1 MQNTNKHPR
10 YSPTNSVGIN
20 ILTRFVNDIG
30 WIPREV
36 TSNDMGIDM
45 YMEQV
50 IDGNPTARYIAVQLK
65 TGYGNVSVSRRTGS
79 FTVKNISEAD
89 KKYWDLSSC
98 PVIVVFCDPDT
109 SELYWTLYRQDSCRK
124 SIVIKPNSRLTKDS
138 IFELN
143 AIIEAYQK
151 PFTLTEIDDEEV
163 RNDPNYW
170 SELLDSC
177 KEVLANSNNVL
188 YQFKNKYNLII
199 ANSEKFINGSS
210 YLTTKAASSHIRR
223 QSHQI
228 ATAMNICRTQFN
240 SQIPIIEETFIEAFS
255 LFRYFCDNFREY
267 IPEVIR
273 SILKIGLIELQE
285 QIKSSIEL
293 FKEGEN
299 KFCNSDSSNY
309 EVRRS
314 EYAFSLILAD
324 YVSSLQRMEKSV
336 ISLLE
341 EYK

>member
-1 MQNTNKHPR
+1 MQQPNKYPR
-10 YSPTNSVGIN
+10 YNPTNSVGIN

-30 WIPREV
+30 WIPREIS
-36 TSNDMGIDM
+36 SNDMGIDM

-65 TGYGNVSVSRRTGS
+65 TGYGNVSISKRTGN

-109 SELYWTLYRQDSCRK
+109 STLYWTLYRQDSCRK
-124 SIVIKPNSRLTKDS
+124 SVVINPNKRLTVDS
-138 IFELN
+138 LLELN

-170 SELLDSC
+170 SDLLDSC

-188 YQFKNKYNLII
+188 DQFKNKYNLII
-199 ANSEKFINGSS
+199 DNSEKFIKTST
-210 YLTTKAASSHIRR
+210 YLTQKAASSHVRR

-228 ATAMNICRTQFN
+228 VTAMNICRTQFN
-240 SQIPIIEETFIEAFS
+240 SQISIIEETFIEAFS
-255 LFRYFCDNFREY
+255 LFRYFSDNFREH
-267 IPEVIR
+267 IPQEIR
-273 SILKIGLIELQE
+273 NIIIGLTELQK
-285 QIKSSIEL
+285 QIHSTTET

-299 KFCNSDSSNY
+299 KFSKSNSKNY
-309 EVRRS
+309 EVRSS

-324 YVSSLQRMEKSV
+324 YVSSLQKMGES
-336 ISLLE
+336 INSLLE
-341 EYK
+341 VYR